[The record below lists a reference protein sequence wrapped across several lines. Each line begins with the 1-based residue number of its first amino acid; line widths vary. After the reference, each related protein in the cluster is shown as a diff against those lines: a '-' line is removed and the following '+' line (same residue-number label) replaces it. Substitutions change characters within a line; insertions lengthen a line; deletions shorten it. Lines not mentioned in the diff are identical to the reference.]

1 MSSENYQAQVKYR
14 SPSGAFVMASWLALL
29 IGMLTFMIG
38 IWRAEMELNEKGFYF
53 TVFMYGLFAAVSVQK
68 CVRDRLENIPVT
80 GIYVGLSW
88 FSTLLTIVL
97 LAVGLFNAELELSEK
112 GFFGIA
118 FILSL
123 FAAVTVQKNLR
134 DSRTGN

>member
-1 MSSENYQAQVKYR
+1 
-14 SPSGAFVMASWLALL
+14 MASWLALL

-38 IWRAEMELNEKGFYF
+38 IWRTEMQLNEKGFYF

-68 CVRDRLENIPVT
+68 CVRDRLKNIPVT
-80 GIYVGLSW
+80 GIYLGLSW

-97 LAVGLFNAELELSEK
+97 LAVGLFNADLELSEK
-112 GFFGIA
+112 GFFAMA
-118 FILSL
+118 FVLSL

-134 DSRTGN
+134 DSRTAN

>member
-1 MSSENYQAQVKYR
+1 MSSDNSQAQVKYR
-14 SPSGAFVMASWLALL
+14 SPSSAFVMASWLALL

-38 IWRAEMELNEKGFYF
+38 IWRAEMQLNEKGFYF

-80 GIYVGLSW
+80 GIYLGLSW

-97 LAVGLFNAELELSEK
+97 LAVGLFNADFELSEK
-112 GFFGIA
+112 GFFAMA
-118 FILSL
+118 FVLSL

-134 DSRTGN
+134 DSRTAN